1 MKLTIQHIFD
11 ATPVLNG
18 IKNDNRPIPAKGKY
32 RISRMLRAI
41 QPEWELIAERYNVMV
56 RAYDNKR
63 PMINGE
69 RVEPTAENLANPNC
83 VMQDAVPDDKW
94 QEFVDAWKVVGA
106 EEVEVAVEPIPLD
119 QLCIDG
125 REDGITIAEFSVLDT
140 LVDG

>member
-56 RAYDNKR
+56 RAYGHKR
-63 PMINGE
+63 PLIDGR
-69 RVEPTAENLANPNC
+69 RVTEEEASTHADV

-94 QEFVDAWKVVGA
+94 EEFVAAWKVVGA

-125 REDGITIAEFSVLDT
+125 REDGITIAELSVLDT
-140 LVDG
+140 LVAAD